1 MINVVIWWPDYWYDD
16 LDCFCVFGF
25 TASQNSILAKLT
37 TAAIALVATSE
48 NGQWIR
54 CIQQLLHKCTL
65 YWLGVQL
72 TVSITISSTSII
84 QLQWTDLFSSCYT
97 SAWCWWIYSC
107 CTCIYMY
114 GFISSCQWVDAFSS
128 YCYIVRTCMG
138 WVYVNN
144 HITCVSS
151 SCIKCVCADTS
162 TSQLAEPLWT
172 EPGLKSRISMHKLI
186 KKNKK
191 KRRQGMN
198 GWTFSQNPRKWW
210 KSHYHLCSAVIAL
223 VFGFLSVN
231 VFSSCHTTAWRL
243 VNE

>member
-1 MINVVIWWPDYWYDD
+1 MVNESD
-16 LDCFCVFGF
+16 VFSSYCTSVRFIGWVF
-25 TASQNSILAKLT
+25 SSLSASQFVTRVYSFSELICS
-37 TAAIALVATSE
+37 AAVIQAHDVDEYIAVA
-48 NGQWIR
+48 
-54 CIQQLLHKCTL
+54 H
-65 YWLGVQL
+65 V
-72 TVSITISSTSII
+72 
-84 QLQWTDLFSSCYT
+84 
-97 SAWCWWIYSC
+97 
-107 CTCIYMY
+107 YMY

-151 SCIKCVCADTS
+151 SCRKCVCADTS

-172 EPGLKSRISMHKLI
+172 EPGLKSRISMHTLI
-186 KKNKK
+186 NKKIK

-198 GWTFSQNPRKWW
+198 GWTFSQNPRKWG